1 MGDMIAEQT
10 FDHAQALKALLE
22 YYRACG
28 VDCAVEETPRDR
40 FADSA
45 RGPAKAPERVEAP
58 PPPEPKARAEKARFA
73 AQIFP
78 DEAVRAAENIA
89 SSAKTL
95 DELREAL
102 AAFEGCGPLSN
113 A

>member
-1 MGDMIAEQT
+1 MVDMIAGQT
-10 FDHAQALKALLE
+10 IDETRALKALLE

-89 SSAKTL
+89 
-95 DELREAL
+95 
-102 AAFEGCGPLSN
+102 
-113 A
+113 

>member
-10 FDHAQALKALLE
+10 FDLAQALKALLE

-45 RGPAKAPERVEAP
+45 RGAAKRPSASRRRRASPKRARKKSAP
-58 PPPEPKARAEKARFA
+58 PRRSFPIKRFAPPKASRH
-73 AQIFP
+73 Q
-78 DEAVRAAENIA
+78 
-89 SSAKTL
+89 
-95 DELREAL
+95 
-102 AAFEGCGPLSN
+102 
-113 A
+113 